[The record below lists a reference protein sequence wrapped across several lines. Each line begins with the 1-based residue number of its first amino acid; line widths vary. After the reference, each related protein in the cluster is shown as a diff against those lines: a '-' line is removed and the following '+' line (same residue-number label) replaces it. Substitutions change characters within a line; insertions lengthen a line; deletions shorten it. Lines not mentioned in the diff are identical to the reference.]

1 MHCVKPLRL
10 KTIYLTIAV
19 ALVVST
25 AAMGIG
31 RSVLGTHVTADA
43 SRIAA
48 ADLDAMPVLVLGVER

>member
-1 MHCVKPLRL
+1 MRRMSSSPAALAL
-10 KTIYLTIAV
+10 GGLV
-19 ALVVST
+19 ALA

-48 ADLDAMPVLVLGVER
+48 ADLEAMPVLVLGVER